1 MVLKDELKQLLDK
14 TFLRLVE
21 SGKLKPAEI
30 PNYKIET
37 PKSDQH
43 GDLATNLAM
52 VLASSQKSPPRN
64 IAQAILDGFEDSGG
78 LVAKA
83 EIAGPGFINFTI
95 ADTRWR
101 EVIRA
106 VETQGDRFG
115 ACGLGRGKKVQVEF
129 VSANPTGPLHVGHGR
144 GAALGDVLANLLQ
157 ATGHDVQ
164 REYYIND
171 AGTQMETLGRSVWLR
186 MKEHAGQTIDYP
198 ETCYQGDY
206 IVDMA
211 RQLSGERPV
220 SSFSTD
226 EEAIAV
232 CFAYAAS
239 HILQG
244 IKDDLEDF
252 GIVFDQ
258 WFSEKTLTS
267 ENRLEDIFEEL
278 AKKDLTY
285 SEDGALWFRSSRFG
299 DEKDRVLVRSS
310 GEVTYFASDIAYHWN
325 KVQRGFE
332 MMVDV
337 WGADHHGY
345 VPRIKAV
352 MEALEPNGS
361 DRLQVILV
369 QLVNLL
375 RGGEPVSMSTRAGTF
390 VTLREVIDEVGSDAA
405 RFIFLTRR
413 GDSALDFDLEV
424 AKAQT
429 NDNPVFYVQ
438 YAHARICS
446 VLALAKER
454 DIALRPIETVD
465 LNLLAEK
472 EEMQIIKRMNG
483 FPELVQTSAASL
495 ETHRLTYYLTELVS
509 DFHRFYKEHRIIGDD
524 PEISQARLH
533 FVVSIRTVIR
543 NGLRLL
549 GVTAPDRM

>member
-1 MVLKDELKQLLDK
+1 MLLKDELKQLLDK
-14 TFLRLVE
+14 TLLRLVD
-21 SGKLKPAEI
+21 SGTLKPTEI

-52 VLASSQKSPPRN
+52 VLASSQKSSPRN
-64 IAQAILDGFEDSGG
+64 IAQTILDGFENAGG
-78 LVAKA
+78 LVANS

-95 ADTRWR
+95 TDARWR
-101 EVIRA
+101 EIIRT
-106 VETQGDRFG
+106 VELEGDRFG
-115 ACGLGRGKKVQVEF
+115 TCDLGRGKKVQVEF

-186 MKEHAGQTIDYP
+186 MKEQGGEKIDYP
-198 ETCYQGDY
+198 ENCYQGDY
-206 IVDMA
+206 ISDIA
-211 RQLSGERPV
+211 RELNRERPLT
-220 SSFSTD
+220 SFSTD
-226 EEAIAV
+226 EEAVAA
-232 CFAYAAS
+232 CSAYAADK
-239 HILQG
+239 ILQG
-244 IKDDLEDF
+244 IRDDLEDF
-252 GIVFDQ
+252 GVVFDR
-258 WFSEKTLTS
+258 WFSEKTLKA

-285 SEDGALWFRSSRFG
+285 SHEGALWFRSSRFG
-299 DEKDRVLVRSS
+299 DEKDRVLVRQS
-310 GEVTYFASDIAYHWN
+310 GEVTYFASDIAYHWD
-325 KVQRGFE
+325 KVKRGFE
-332 MMVDV
+332 MMVDI

-352 MEALEPNGS
+352 MEALKPNGS

-375 RGGEPVSMSTRAGTF
+375 RGGQPVSMSTRAGAF
-390 VTLREVIDEVGSDAA
+390 VTLREVMDEVGSDAA

-413 GDSALDFDLEV
+413 GDSSLDFDLEV

-446 VLALAKER
+446 VLALAKEKNF
-454 DIALRPIETVD
+454 ALRPLETVD
-465 LNLLAEK
+465 LNLLTEK
-472 EEMQIIKRMNG
+472 EEMQILKRMNA

-524 PEISQARLH
+524 PERSQARLH
-533 FVVSIRTVIR
+533 FVTSIRTVIR

-549 GVTAPDRM
+549 GVTAPERM